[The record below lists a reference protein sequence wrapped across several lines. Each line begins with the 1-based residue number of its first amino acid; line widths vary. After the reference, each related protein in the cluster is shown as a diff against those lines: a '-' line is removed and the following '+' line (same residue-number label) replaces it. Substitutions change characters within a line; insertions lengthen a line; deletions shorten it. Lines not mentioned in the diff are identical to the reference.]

1 MSNLTTDYRKLK
13 ILYKLCFRIHEKYI
27 YRLENIPSKRDYIEK
42 LKSKEYQKILFIV
55 FCRSNKFS
63 KHIPNEIVSN
73 YFDIKNGEN

>member
-42 LKSKEYQKILFIV
+42 LKFVFLITLTNIFYMGCKVINLFSGQI
-55 FCRSNKFS
+55 FK
-63 KHIPNEIVSN
+63 K
-73 YFDIKNGEN
+73 YL